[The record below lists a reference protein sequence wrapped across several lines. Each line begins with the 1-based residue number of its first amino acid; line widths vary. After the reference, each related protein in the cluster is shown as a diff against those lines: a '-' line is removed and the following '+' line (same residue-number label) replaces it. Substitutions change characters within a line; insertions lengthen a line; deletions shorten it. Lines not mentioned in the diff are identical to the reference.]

1 MYRTPSSTKSAES
14 FNAAHIIELLQTL
27 IKNVSS
33 IHEEIETMQ
42 SNLNSI
48 QHSVTELRQEIKEIN
63 KVENQTA
70 GKIRFGNNFNNPSL
84 LDEVDKTQNRNNG
97 MNTLFYYVKA
107 WRISH

>member
-1 MYRTPSSTKSAES
+1 M
-14 FNAAHIIELLQTL
+14 
-27 IKNVSS
+27 
-33 IHEEIETMQ
+33 
-42 SNLNSI
+42 
-48 QHSVTELRQEIKEIN
+48 
-63 KVENQTA
+63 ENQTA